1 MPSEDKEDLEERIK
15 AARDE
20 FEDDYNPK
28 PVENTHATGAN
39 IGYEFL
45 AYVLSGGLLGYLCDR
60 FLGTAPWGILIGFIL
75 GLIGGVYRADR
86 RMKEKL

>member
-1 MPSEDKEDLEERIK
+1 MPSENKDDLEDRIK

-20 FEDDYNPK
+20 FEEDYNPK
-28 PVENTHATGAN
+28 PVENQHTRGAN

-45 AYVLSGGLLGYLCDR
+45 AYVISGGLVGYLVDH
-60 FLGTAPWGILIGFIL
+60 FAGTAPWGILGGFIL

-86 RMKEKL
+86 RMKQKL